1 MKKVSYCRQGIGGIK
16 DLSIKGR
23 NYWPFDQRFLRSLGT
38 MKGLVDLALLCRTA
52 LRVQT
57 FRAAW
62 ILFYPEMTKKRE
74 LKIRLK

>member
-1 MKKVSYCRQGIGGIK
+1 
-16 DLSIKGR
+16 
-23 NYWPFDQRFLRSLGT
+23 
-38 MKGLVDLALLCRTA
+38 MKGLVDLGLLCRTA